1 MKEFIRS
8 IFITGALFSVT
19 QAFSQEQASHGQIAD
34 RYFARYQYVKA
45 AEAYEK
51 MAEKKNVKPDVYY
64 KLGRAYEAM
73 QQYEKALKWYKLYC
87 QKYPNA
93 DRSILLKIG
102 ELHKTL
108 EQYDNASSVFREYLA
123 GPGDAK
129 LAKAKLAGCD
139 SALLWLEKPA
149 KDSIRNAEELNS
161 KDADWGVAAYG
172 SQIAF
177 TSEFTRTKL
186 LETNKK
192 ANGDNYDWTDRPFMK
207 LYQATPNP
215 DAAAIGDL
223 GEVFNQNMYHVGPVT
238 FSRNIDTAYFTVTNP
253 GNDKALEY
261 SDEKVG
267 NLIRSI
273 GTRKLELYYS
283 IRDTAGKWRTAQP
296 FKYNNAK
303 EYSIGLAALD
313 PSGKILYY
321 VSDKEGSLGKTDIWY
336 SVKQTDGSWGEP
348 QNCGSKIN
356 TVDEESFPT
365 FGPDGTFYFA
375 SKGHPG
381 MGGYDIFKTTGTRF
395 YWTAPV
401 NLKPPFN
408 SSYDDF
414 YYTLTGPNAGYLS
427 SNRLGGKGSDDI
439 YAFTI
444 IPGPVT
450 PTPEKEEPPVAKDPN
465 KKRTIGGDN
474 DDTDRPYEV
483 GETLIL
489 VNVYYDLDKY
499 NIRPDAARGLD
510 KLVAV
515 LKKYPTM
522 EIELSSHTDS
532 RASAAYNMQLSQNR
546 AIAAVNYLE
555 SKGIQAWRVK
565 ANGYG
570 ETRLTN
576 GCKDGVPC
584 TEAEHQANRRTEVTI
599 LKR

>member
-1 MKEFIRS
+1 MKGIITS
-8 IFITGALFSVT
+8 IIITGALFSAT
-19 QAFSQEQASHGQIAD
+19 QARSQEQASHNQIAD
-34 RYFARYQYVKA
+34 RYFAKFQYSKA
-45 AEAYEK
+45 VAAYEK
-51 MAEKKNVKPDVYY
+51 LAEKKKVKPEVYY
-64 KLGRAYEAM
+64 KLGYAYEAM

-87 QKYPNA
+87 QKFPDQA
-93 DRSILLKIG
+93 DRSVLLRIG

-108 EQYDNASSVFREYLA
+108 EQYDNASSVFREYLT

-139 SALLWLEKPA
+139 SAMLWLEQPQ
-149 KDSIRNAEELNS
+149 KDTIRNADELNS

-172 SQIAF
+172 NQIAF
-177 TSEFTRTKL
+177 TSEFTRTKV

-192 ANGDNYDWTDRPFMK
+192 ANGDNYDWTNRPFMK
-207 LYQATPNP
+207 LYQANKNP

-253 GNDKALEY
+253 GNDKALDY
-261 SDEKVG
+261 SNEKIG

-321 VSDKEGSLGKTDIWY
+321 VSDKEGSVGKTDIWY
-336 SVKQTDGSWGEP
+336 SVKQSDGSWGEP
-348 QNCGSKIN
+348 QNCGNKIN
-356 TVDEESFPT
+356 TADEESFPT

-375 SKGHPG
+375 SKGWPG
-381 MGGYDIFKTTGTRF
+381 IGGYDIFKTTGTRF

-414 YYTLTGPNAGYLS
+414 YYTLTAPREGYLS

-444 IPGPVT
+444 APDPA
-450 PTPEKEEPPVAKDPN
+450 PPVKPQPVVKDPA
-465 KKRTIGGDN
+465 KPRTIGGDN
-474 DDTDRPYEV
+474 DDEDRPYEV
-483 GETLIL
+483 GETLRL
-489 VNVYYDLDKY
+489 ANLYYDLDKY
-499 NIRPDAARGLD
+499 NIRPDAARVLD
-510 KLVAV
+510 RLVAI
-515 LKKYPTM
+515 LKKHPTM
-522 EIELSSHTDS
+522 EIELASHTDS
-532 RASAAYNMQLSQNR
+532 RASDAYNLQLSVKR
-546 AIAAVNYLE
+546 AMSAVDYLE
-555 SKGIQAWRVK
+555 SKGIDAYRVK

-576 GCKDGVPC
+576 GCKNGVPC
-584 TEAEHQANRRTEVTI
+584 TEAQHQANRRTEVTI